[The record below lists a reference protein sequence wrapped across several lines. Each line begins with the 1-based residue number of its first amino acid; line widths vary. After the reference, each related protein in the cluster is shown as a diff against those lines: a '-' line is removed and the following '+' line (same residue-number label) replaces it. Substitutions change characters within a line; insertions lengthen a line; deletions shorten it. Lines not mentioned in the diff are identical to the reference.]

1 MKNTVT
7 NLLRIYNNKYS
18 YLIEEEDLEKKLL
31 DTLREYNIK
40 NSDLFSEENSK
51 DILLEE
57 LSIGKLETVAK
68 NFLNSVYDI
77 ESENFDRYEV
87 NMFYDDYG
95 RLNVMI
101 TVVFLKPF
109 GGSDIDKAEYLRYEI
124 INNLK
129 SITPVLKNAFFGYT
143 KTTDKFYSDKYKP
156 LYNNLK
162 LNKDVIDTLKEY
174 TSKYE
179 NLITEAS
186 KKKILV
192 DKLGLSET
200 NAEYLDNKCGS
211 LAVWMFNKLLD
222 HKISQAKSQKLYE
235 KQPEI
240 ATKEYIVNKVIN
252 QSPNYL
258 QLSYNSTISSIMDW
272 IRVGLNG
279 NLGENKNDSFTQLY
293 TKSSQW
299 HDSLEIGQ
307 GSINYVEP
315 HTHDIILDFRENGE
329 GFYWVDLNTNNS
341 SEECNRMGHCGR
353 TGYGNTIVSLREDRK
368 IPGGKFKLNKSHLTA
383 SIGGGILYQLK
394 GPKNSK
400 PKDEYHNYIIPLFN
414 VQDEEDGGY
423 LIQGFGSEYAS
434 ERDFKI
440 TDLPN
445 QSIIEIYKERPDLF
459 KSYGLKRKLRELGL
473 IEEPD
478 INWVIEKFMKPSE
491 VGDYVEGDW
500 VVRTKKTK
508 TPAGNTRTEK
518 IYFIETLLDGDMWE
532 IWSSYDIPWKDSLWY
547 LDKESEHQIMEI
559 IKRRIQS
566 SDPDTPVE
574 EDEELEDLIEGWD
587 DDHEIR
593 RCLGQAMDSAHQD
606 AYYEYYMK
614 ELRDTL
620 SEYGQVT
627 QMNYDGV
634 KITIDVSKFINDY
647 RDEYIDE
654 VMENCGENPSCIFEE
669 GISNGDID
677 KPKLSVDD
685 RYDASI
691 NERNFNEVFRD
702 YLSEIK

>member
-1 MKNTVT
+1 MAKFFGYRRKINNQVT
-7 NLLRIYNNKYS
+7 KILK
-18 YLIEEEDLEKKLL
+18 EF
-31 DTLREYNIK
+31 NIK
-40 NSDLFSEENSK
+40 NSEVITESDINYKRFESAVKTLINSSFDINSK
-51 DILLEE
+51 
-57 LSIGKLETVAK
+57 
-68 NFLNSVYDI
+68 
-77 ESENFDRYEV
+77 NFDRFEV
-87 NMFYDDYG
+87 DITPRYLGYG
-95 RLNVMI
+95 PDIHI
-101 TVVFLKPF
+101 TAVFKTSF
-109 GGSDIDKAEYLRYEI
+109 SGDESDKAQNLRWDI
-124 INNLK
+124 IGNIRTFIPSLNN
-129 SITPVLKNAFFGYT
+129 FDFGYRVST
-143 KTTDKFYSDKYKP
+143 EEVYKKYKIG
-156 LYNNLK
+156 YEELK
-162 LNKDVIDTLKEY
+162 KNKK
-174 TSKYE
+174 
-179 NLITEAS
+179 ITEELRSFNNSFLLTEAG
-186 KKKILV
+186 KKKVLM

-200 NAEYLDNKCGS
+200 NAEYLDKKCGS
-211 LAVWMFNKLLD
+211 LAVWIFNKILD
-222 HKISQAKSQKLYE
+222 LIISQRSRGSV
-235 KQPEI
+235 PET
-240 ATKEYIVNKVIN
+240 ATKEYIINEVIN

-258 QLSYNSTISSIMDW
+258 QINYNSVITSIMDW

-279 NLGENKNDSFTQLY
+279 NLGEYKNLSFVELRDE
-293 TKSSQW
+293 SQKW

-341 SEECNRMGHCGR
+341 PEECDRMGHCGR

-423 LIQGFGSEYAS
+423 LIQGFGFEYAS

-478 INWVIEKFMKPSE
+478 IDWVIEKFMKPSE

-500 VVRTKKTK
+500 AVRTKKTK
-508 TPAGNTRTEK
+508 TPAGNTRTEY
-518 IYFIETLLDGDMWE
+518 IYFIETLLDGDMWD

-654 VMENCGENPSCIFEE
+654 VMENCDEDPDCIFEE
-669 GISNGDID
+669 GIKNGDID

-685 RYDASI
+685 RYEASI
-691 NERNFNEVFRD
+691 NERHFNEVFRD
-702 YLSEIK
+702 YLSEVK

>member
-1 MKNTVT
+1 MAKFFGYRRKINNQVT
-7 NLLRIYNNKYS
+7 KILK
-18 YLIEEEDLEKKLL
+18 EF
-31 DTLREYNIK
+31 NIK
-40 NSDLFSEENSK
+40 NSEVITESDINYKRFESAVKTLINSSFDINSK
-51 DILLEE
+51 
-57 LSIGKLETVAK
+57 
-68 NFLNSVYDI
+68 
-77 ESENFDRYEV
+77 NFDRFEV
-87 NMFYDDYG
+87 DITPRYLGYG
-95 RLNVMI
+95 PDIHI
-101 TVVFLKPF
+101 TAVFKTSF
-109 GGSDIDKAEYLRYEI
+109 SGDESDKAQNLRWDI
-124 INNLK
+124 IGNIRTFIPSLNN
-129 SITPVLKNAFFGYT
+129 FDFGYRVST
-143 KTTDKFYSDKYKP
+143 EEVYKKYKIGYEE
-156 LYNNLK
+156 LKKNKKITESLRSFNNSFL
-162 LNKDVIDTLKEY
+162 L
-174 TSKYE
+174 
-179 NLITEAS
+179 TEAS
-186 KKKILV
+186 KIKVLTNKI
-192 DKLGLSET
+192 GL
-200 NAEYLDNKCGS
+200 NPDVAAELDRLCGPLS
-211 LAVWMFNKLLD
+211 VWMANKLID
-222 HKISQAKSQKLYE
+222 NI
-235 KQPEI
+235 
-240 ATKEYIVNKVIN
+240 
-252 QSPNYL
+252 
-258 QLSYNSTISSIMDW
+258 LSYDQMEIGRDGAVSIINKNGIGRQNLNHIQGIMDF
-272 IRVGLNG
+272 IRVGLDG
-279 NLGENKNDSFTQLY
+279 ATSTVKNLTFRDLID
-293 TKSSQW
+293 KSKEW

-341 SEECNRMGHCGR
+341 PEECNRMGHCGR

-478 INWVIEKFMKPSE
+478 IDWVIEKFMKPSE

-559 IKRRIQS
+559 IKKRIQS

-593 RCLGQAMDSAHQD
+593 RCLGQAMDSAYQD

-634 KITIDVSKFINDY
+634 KITIDVSNFINDY

-654 VMENCGENPSCIFEE
+654 VMENCGEDPDCIFEE
-669 GISNGDID
+669 GIKNGDID
-677 KPKLSVDD
+677 RPKLSIDD
-685 RYDASI
+685 RSDASI
-691 NERNFNEVFRD
+691 NERHFNEVFRD
-702 YLSEIK
+702 YLSEVK